1 MASLMENLVDV
12 LDKEGSAYE
21 KLLGLSSQKTTVIIK
36 GDLEALAEITDEEQC
51 IIGNIQGLEKQRIE
65 AMTDIAN
72 VLNMDVNSLK
82 LTDLIQV
89 LEKRPV
95 DQKNLATQRDR
106 LALVADNVRV
116 ATLTVSLGTPETLI
130 EHPASMTHS
139 TYTEDELEA
148 AGIPAGLIR
157 LSVGL
162 EDPDDLIADLDQAF
176 SRLMEKEEESK

>member
-21 KLLGLSSQKTTVIIK
+21 ELLGLSSRKTTVIIK

-51 IIGNIQGLEKQRIE
+51 IIGDIQSAEKQRVT

-89 LEKRPV
+89 LEKRPA
-95 DQKNLATQRDR
+95 DQRNLAVQRDR
-106 LALVADNVRV
+106 LVAVADNVRRV
-116 ATLTVSLGTPETLI
+116 NGQNQELLKSSIEMVQFEMNIIQASKRAPQTANYSRNLDTTGTCLG
-130 EHPASMTHS
+130 
-139 TYTEDELEA
+139 YTSGGFDA
-148 AGIPAGLIR
+148 K
-157 LSVGL
+157 
-162 EDPDDLIADLDQAF
+162 Q
-176 SRLMEKEEESK
+176 